1 MLTEF
6 SVPEFPLHFVNHN
19 PVLTVPSRLT
29 VLEAV
34 RFKTAVCHLMSS
46 ASSFQRLTLDLGHTS
61 FIDSS
66 GIGAL
71 VHIFK
76 DCQRE
81 DVELILWN
89 VQSSV
94 LGALKMTS
102 LDQIFTFEAEPSS
115 FTGAR
120 QLQAPATHPSVRSPL
135 KRAMDIAGA
144 LVGLGITGLLFI
156 PVALAIKLDSP
167 GPIFFSQTRCGW
179 MGRRFRMYKFRS
191 MCADAEQRKGEVEN
205 EIQGPFFKS
214 GKDHRVTRV
223 GRFLRKTS
231 LDELPQFWNVLWGDM
246 SLVGTRPPT
255 PDEVEKYEVPSWQRL
270 DVKPGMT
277 GEWQVS
283 GRSMLKDFQDVIR
296 LDLEY
301 QEKWSHRY
309 DLQLMLKTLVLVF
322 RQSSGAM

>member
-6 SVPEFPLHFVNHN
+6 SVPEFPLHLVNHN
-19 PVLTVPSRLT
+19 PVLRLPSRLT

-34 RFKTAVCHLMSS
+34 TFKKITWELIERSPRFQ
-46 ASSFQRLTLDLGHTS
+46 FLTLDLSQTE

-71 VHIFK
+71 VHLLKLCRQEKIK
-76 DCQRE
+76 
-81 DVELILWN
+81 LILSQ
-89 VQSSV
+89 VQPSV

-102 LDQIFTFEAEPSS
+102 LDQIFTFEAGLAPLP
-115 FTGAR
+115 GAR
-120 QLQAPATHPSVRSPL
+120 QPQAPATHPSVRSPL

-144 LVGLGITGLLFI
+144 LVGLSVTGVLFI
-156 PVALAIKLDSP
+156 PIALAIKLDSP

-255 PDEVEKYEVPSWQRL
+255 PDEVEKYEVPSWRRL

-301 QEKWSHRY
+301 QQKWSHRY

-322 RQSSGAM
+322 RQGSGAM

>member
-6 SVPEFPLHFVNHN
+6 SVPEFPLHFVNQN
-19 PVLTVPSRLT
+19 PVLTIPPRLT

-34 RFKTAVCHLMSS
+34 TFKKMTSELVEGSPG
-46 ASSFQRLTLDLGHTS
+46 FQWLRLDFSQTH

-71 VHIFK
+71 VHLLKLCRQEEIK
-76 DCQRE
+76 
-81 DVELILWN
+81 LMLWQ
-89 VQSSV
+89 VQPSV

-102 LDQIFTFEAEPSS
+102 LDQIFTFEAEPVH
-115 FTGAR
+115 FTCAR
-120 QLQAPATHPSVRSPL
+120 QPPATHPSVRSPL
-135 KRAMDIAGA
+135 KRAIDIAGA
-144 LVGLGITGLLFI
+144 LVGLGITGVLFI
-156 PVALAIKLDSP
+156 PIALAIKLDSP

-179 MGRRFRMYKFRS
+179 LGRQFRMYKFRS

-214 GKDHRVTRV
+214 KKDHRITRV

-296 LDLEY
+296 LDLKY
-301 QEKWSHRY
+301 QQKWSHRY
-309 DLQLMLKTLVLVF
+309 DLHLMLKTLILVF

>member
-19 PVLTVPSRLT
+19 PVLSLPSRLT

-34 RFKTAVCHLMSS
+34 TFKKMTSELIEGSPC
-46 ASSFQRLTLDLGHTS
+46 FQSLKLDLSQTE

-66 GIGAL
+66 GVGAL
-71 VHIFK
+71 VHLLK
-76 DCQRE
+76 LCRRE
-81 DVELILWN
+81 NIKLILSQ
-89 VQSSV
+89 VQPSV

-102 LDQIFTFEAEPSS
+102 LDQIFTFEAGS
-115 FTGAR
+115 GLAR
-120 QLQAPATHPSVRSPL
+120 PPQAPPTHPSVRSPL

-144 LVGLGITGLLFI
+144 LVGLGITGILFAPI
-156 PVALAIKLDSP
+156 ALAIKLDSP

-191 MCADAEQRKGEVEN
+191 MCADAEERKGEVEN
-205 EIQGPFFKS
+205 EIHGPFFKS
-214 GKDHRVTRV
+214 KKDHRVTRV
-223 GRFLRKTS
+223 GRLLRKTS

-255 PDEVEKYEVPSWQRL
+255 PDEVERYEVPSWQRL

-277 GEWQVS
+277 GEWQVN

-301 QEKWSHRY
+301 QQKWSHRY
-309 DLQLMLKTLVLVF
+309 DLQLILKTLVLVF